1 MKAISL
7 LEKYPEACK
16 IIQKWFTKEFTKS
29 MGEDDSVPEDFKEMV
44 LQEGFTK
51 ERLAVIIDANPRSLF
66 DVFDENKLYIHIE
79 PFSDELEKELLS
91 FGYRML
97 FEEYSTNN
105 MDFKSRK
112 EAEFSAIQKAFKILD
127 ANQKIELTTINK
139 EIEDETK

>member
-1 MKAISL
+1 MKAINL

-51 ERLAVIIDANPRSLF
+51 ERLAIIIDANPRSLF
-66 DVFDENKLYIHIE
+66 DVFDENEIYIVMGVIDDKEAKPLFHYHLHGL
-79 PFSDELEKELLS
+79 SD
-91 FGYRML
+91 
-97 FEEYSTNN
+97 NN
-105 MDFKSRK
+105 DMFKSRK
-112 EAEFSAIQKAFKILD
+112 EAEFTGIILAFEELEN
-127 ANQKIELTTINK
+127 NQKVELTTINK